1 MLETF
6 VRMYGMFRYIM
17 RMNENGY
24 HPRMEEIQRHCTY
37 FEEGREE
44 LIHPNTIGDYF
55 RRAHRFLG
63 MKIEH
68 DSSYGYYIRDY
79 KDWYQDHDFL
89 VGCFAEHLA
98 LNGGFKRIK
107 NYTEAQ
113 KYMAYVFTTKGKDGK
128 LDKNFPGVFIQSQ
141 MKEEEEAAH
150 RTWIE
155 KEKQRFP
162 FEDYAH
168 GEVKIPGISAIPE
181 GEYTVVITWSPK
193 FREWLPQIIGDQ
205 AFNRQWQGVRIHAGN
220 TAADTRG
227 CILPGENKIP
237 GRVINSRRCLR
248 MIVTRLTEAYARGES
263 VRLKIL
269 PGPP

>member
-89 VGCFAEHLA
+89 VVSFAEHLA

-128 LDKNFPGVFIQSQ
+128 LDKNFPGVFIQNQ

-150 RTWIE
+150 KAWIE

-162 FEDYAH
+162 FEDYDPERGTRYVGNRLIPWDAPPRPDNH
-168 GEVKIPGISAIPE
+168 SVWDEDDCKWVDPEVLDA
-181 GEYTVVITWSPK
+181 
-193 FREWLPQIIGDQ
+193 RR
-205 AFNRQWQGVRIHAGN
+205 AAGFARLEAMMAEMPLM
-220 TAADTRG
+220 TS
-227 CILPGENKIP
+227 
-237 GRVINSRRCLR
+237 SRL
-248 MIVTRLTEAYARGES
+248 I
-263 VRLKIL
+263 
-269 PGPP
+269 